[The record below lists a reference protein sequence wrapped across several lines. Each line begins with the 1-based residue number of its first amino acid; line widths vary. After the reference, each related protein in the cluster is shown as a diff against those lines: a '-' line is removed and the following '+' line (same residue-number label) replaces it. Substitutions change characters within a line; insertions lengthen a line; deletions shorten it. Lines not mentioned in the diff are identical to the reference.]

1 MVIRLRI
8 YHAKDQ
14 DFAEADRVFY
24 ELVKPV
30 HEKHGA
36 KFIGRYRDESGKHF
50 VMWEYENRESLNL
63 IQELVAKDQ
72 ETIRNR
78 DTRLSSGFHAV
89 PFEEYV
95 LESTQPNESGK
106 S

>member
-30 HEKHGA
+30 HEKYGA
-36 KFIGRYRDESGKHF
+36 RFLGRYRDASGKHF
-50 VMWEYENRESLNL
+50 VMWEYENKNELNR
-63 IQELVAKDQ
+63 IQDLVAKDT

-78 DTRLSSGFHAV
+78 ETRLASGFHAV
-89 PFEEYV
+89 PFEEFV
-95 LESTQPNESGK
+95 LESTGYTT
-106 S
+106 

>member
-14 DFAEADRVFY
+14 DFAEADKVFY

-36 KFIGRYRDESGKHF
+36 KFIGRYRDASGKHF
-50 VMWEYENRESLNL
+50 VMWEYENTLEMSRIQNL
-63 IQELVAKDQ
+63 VNNDP
-72 ETIRNR
+72 ETIKNR
-78 DTRLSSGFHAV
+78 EVRLSSGFHAV
-89 PFEEYV
+89 PFDEYI
-95 LESTQPNESGK
+95 LESTDLK
-106 S
+106 H